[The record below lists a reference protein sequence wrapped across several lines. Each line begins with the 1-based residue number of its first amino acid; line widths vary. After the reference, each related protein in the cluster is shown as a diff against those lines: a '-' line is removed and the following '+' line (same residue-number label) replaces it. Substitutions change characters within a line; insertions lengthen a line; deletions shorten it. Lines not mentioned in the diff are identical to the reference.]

1 MPLVRVHEASD
12 GKLFKSYDD
21 FVIHQEGINFQ
32 QAWKKAFDEDYFTD
46 EQAEANFKL
55 FVEQNTDVLVKIIES
70 SKVKHQ
76 GGRKKK

>member
-32 QAWKKAFDEDYFTD
+32 QAWKKAFGEDYFAD

>member
-12 GKLFKSYDD
+12 GKLFKNYDD

-32 QAWKKAFDEDYFTD
+32 QAWKEAFGEDYFAD

-55 FVEQNTDVLVKIIES
+55 FVEQNTDALVKIIES